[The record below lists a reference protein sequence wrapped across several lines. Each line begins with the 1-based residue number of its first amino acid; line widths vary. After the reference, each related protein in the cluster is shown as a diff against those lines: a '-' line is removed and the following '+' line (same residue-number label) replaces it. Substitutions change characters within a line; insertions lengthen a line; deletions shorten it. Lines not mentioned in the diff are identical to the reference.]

1 MCWKRSLLN
10 SMPQRWKRLGR
21 VGDAVIFR
29 VSNEKCINAWTGNH
43 VIMKRSTLAGTKLR
57 KEQRN
62 RNLDA
67 KLGTLARCKCE
78 AYQFFKKP
86 WEGDGLKDRK
96 RKPWEFSIGSCSGEL
111 RPALHH
117 LGSWQ
122 SQIVGERQAEVVPC
136 IIAWLICLVYPMERI
151 AIPL

>member
-1 MCWKRSLLN
+1 
-10 SMPQRWKRLGR
+10 MPQRLGR

-78 AYQFFKKP
+78 AYQFLKKP
-86 WEGDGLKDRK
+86 WGGTVSRMV
-96 RKPWEFSIGSCSGEL
+96 RGS
-111 RPALHH
+111 
-117 LGSWQ
+117 LGSFQ
-122 SQIVGERQAEVVPC
+122 SDPAVASCDRLC
-136 IIAWLICLVYPMERI
+136 II
-151 AIPL
+151 